1 MGLEQELGIDIGNV
15 DVNAA
20 AAAVAGNGLVP
31 EGLHH
36 AVLDSVKSGTA
47 NSGTPFR
54 EFNFKIL
61 AGPAAGSN
69 VEHTLWLPHDGQDE
83 AKKKKSINQLAIYM
97 HRLGL
102 KKKVPGPG
110 GKELL
115 VNVEGKHDFADV
127 IGEAVCVIDVK
138 HELEEW
144 TDKKTNKPRS
154 MTKAKLSF
162 EGVLSVDDPRCKDVP
177 KGKVP
182 AGSGG
187 AAGAKPT
194 AAKKDQFGDI

>member
-1 MGLEQELGIDIGNV
+1 MGLEQELGLDIGTV

-20 AAAVAGNGLVP
+20 AAAVAGGGLVP

-36 AVLDSVKSGTA
+36 AVLESVKSGTA

-61 AGPAAGSN
+61 AGPAAGMN
-69 VEHTLWLPHDGQDE
+69 VEHSLWLPNEGQDE

-102 KKKVPGPG
+102 KKKVAGAD
-110 GKELL
+110 GKEVLAA
-115 VNVEGKHDFADV
+115 VEGKHDFADCL
-127 IGEAVCVIDVK
+127 GAVCVVDVK
-138 HELEEW
+138 HELEKW
-144 TDKKTNKPRS
+144 KDKKTGADRE

-162 EGVLSVDDPRCKDVP
+162 EGVLLVDDPRCKDVP
-177 KGKVP
+177 KGK
-182 AGSGG
+182 AGVVGVGG
-187 AAGAKPT
+187 GAKPV